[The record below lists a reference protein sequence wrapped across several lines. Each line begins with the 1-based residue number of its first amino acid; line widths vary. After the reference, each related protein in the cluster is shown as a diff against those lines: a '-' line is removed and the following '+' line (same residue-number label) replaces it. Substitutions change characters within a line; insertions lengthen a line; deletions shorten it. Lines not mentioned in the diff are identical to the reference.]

1 VDLAAPL
8 LERLRVRADHLPQ
21 LTTHHRDV
29 TMWKESSY
37 DLVQCVLGIFFLPDM
52 DAGVEAL
59 IGRLRPGGRVGL
71 TIWRRPAMAA
81 PGSALMRAT
90 SEVTGTPL
98 AFDPGQHP
106 EERINDAGSF
116 TAWLGER
123 GLRDVSVLEHEL
135 HLPWSRDLAWLL
147 VTGSGF
153 VGMLQ
158 GLDTE
163 QVDDVRNRYLAIL
176 EVEGTETFDATT
188 LIGIGTRP

>member
-1 VDLAAPL
+1 
-8 LERLRVRADHLPQ
+8 
-21 LTTHHRDV
+21 
-29 TMWKESSY
+29 
-37 DLVQCVLGIFFLPDM
+37 
-52 DAGVEAL
+52 
-59 IGRLRPGGRVGL
+59 
-71 TIWRRPAMAA
+71 
-81 PGSALMRAT
+81 
-90 SEVTGTPL
+90 
-98 AFDPGQHP
+98 
-106 EERINDAGSF
+106 
-116 TAWLGER
+116 
-123 GLRDVSVLEHEL
+123 VSVLEHEL